1 MRWIDRGPEPATVA
15 DYARQFTPG
24 WVDYFKNSIGGRPT
38 DSYWGDYRS
47 TLGARSGDICWY
59 CERNCGADAPV
70 GSAAPTVDHFQPL
83 SRFPELAYAW
93 SNWVFSCLTCNQN
106 KGNRWPETGYVDPCA
121 AVVAERPEQ
130 YFEFDAGDIIPKSG
144 LAPAAQRKAWA
155 TIDALRLNNR
165 VFRAYRQQKLAQFLK
180 ELKACPADE
189 QAAFVVA
196 RLEPPGEFVGVAR
209 MFVEYLSK
217 RGRL

>member
-1 MRWIDRGPEPATVA
+1 MRWIDRGPAPATVA
-15 DYARQFTPG
+15 GYARQFTPG
-24 WVDYFKNSIGGRPT
+24 WVNYFQNSVGGRPT

-70 GSAAPTVDHFQPL
+70 GSAAPTIDHFRPI

-93 SNWVFSCLTCNQN
+93 SNWVFSCRRCNQF
-106 KGNRWPETGYVDPCA
+106 KGDGWPETGYVDPCA

-130 YFEFDAGDIIPKSG
+130 YFEFE
-144 LAPAAQRKAWA
+144 APADIVARKGLSEAARLKAWA
-155 TIDALRLNNR
+155 TIDDLRLNNPVLR
-165 VFRAYRQQKLAQFLK
+165 GYRERKLAQLWK
-180 ELKACPADE
+180 EFKDRPAAE
-189 QAAFVVA
+189 IAA
-196 RLEPPGEFVGVAR
+196 RLDEPGEFSGVFGL
-209 MFVEYLSK
+209 FVEYMSK

>member
-24 WVDYFKNSIGGRPT
+24 WVNYFQNSIGGRPT

-59 CERNCGADAPV
+59 CERNCGADAPL
-70 GSAAPTVDHFQPL
+70 GSAAPTVDHFRPV

-93 SNWVFSCLTCNQN
+93 SNWVFSCHRCNQF
-106 KGNRWPETGYVDPCA
+106 KEDGWPETGYVDPCA

-130 YFEFDAGDIIPKSG
+130 YFEFDAGDIIPKNG
-144 LAPAAQRKAWA
+144 LAPAEQRKAWA
-155 TIDALRLNNR
+155 TIDDLRLNNP
-165 VFRAYRQQKLAQFLK
+165 VLKGYRERKLAQFLR

-189 QAAFVVA
+189 KAAFVVA
-196 RLEPPGEFVGVAR
+196 RLEPPGEFVGVTR
-209 MFVEYLSK
+209 MFVEYLSN